1 MSHVLEDITETNTIV
16 EALLVLVSHVI
27 VMVMNWGVALKM
39 VTFSANA
46 KMGLMVINVK
56 TLKVSNLKKEIGK
69 I

>member
-46 KMGLMVINVK
+46 KMGLMVTNVK
-56 TLKVSNLKKEIGK
+56 TLKVSNLKKEIGN